1 MAGDET
7 DQPMT
12 EYERQRLSRIREN
25 EARLEALG
33 LRSLAAS
40 PLLRNPSVAA
50 AAKAKQKKR
59 SADEDEEYAPSE
71 DGGGEEDDGSSSESG
86 QDEEMDEEGKSASR
100 SRNKGK
106 KKKLSKSGKKST
118 KSTPTKCRF
127 FSTDFVDDDAALQ
140 QAIALSLAE
149 SSETSMTTM
158 GAESSSTVKGASENT
173 PYKNNGKTSVQDSAK
188 NKKIKMLGKSRIQLT
203 EDDVVA
209 FFFSFDEVGKGYIT
223 PWDLE
228 RMATINDFIWTD
240 SEISKMIR
248 CFDSD
253 GDGKVCPFFFSIQIN
268 IRGSFRIHYGKSL
281 VPASCH
287 LLKHSPAL
295 ILNRTDNFCFLLAIC
310 FF

>member
-140 QAIALSLAE
+140 QISKHFSNANMQAIALSLAE

-253 GDGKVCPFFFSIQIN
+253 GDGKV
-268 IRGSFRIHYGKSL
+268 
-281 VPASCH
+281 
-287 LLKHSPAL
+287 
-295 ILNRTDNFCFLLAIC
+295 
-310 FF
+310 